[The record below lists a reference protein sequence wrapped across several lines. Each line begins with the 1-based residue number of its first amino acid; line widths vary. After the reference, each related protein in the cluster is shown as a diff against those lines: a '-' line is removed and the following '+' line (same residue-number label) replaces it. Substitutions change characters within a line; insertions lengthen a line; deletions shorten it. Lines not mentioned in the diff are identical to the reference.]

1 MAHCVLD
8 VATPKIGLRR
18 PRVVAFV
25 DRCITTCAG
34 APRTHGLAPK
44 PARSIMRANPA
55 VVKRDRCL
63 EVNANGDLGSCFRYG
78 IDEVA
83 SVNF

>member
-1 MAHCVLD
+1 
-8 VATPKIGLRR
+8 
-18 PRVVAFV
+18 
-25 DRCITTCAG
+25 
-34 APRTHGLAPK
+34 LAPK